1 MYNNSS
7 QLSLNDE
14 RQKIIYQ
21 PTRTKTTTKNDLT
34 TIDLK
39 TDLGFKI
46 EIEIERFRSKIGKCY
61 VILSS
66 VRQNI

>member
-21 PTRTKTTTKNDLT
+21 PTRTKTITKNDLT